1 MSVWLKCLNRFE
13 RYTVNCRSAWYRWR
27 FALFEQPRHRAVEL
41 GAGMVFNVPVRG
53 GKGTLRIGDHSVVGF
68 PEAHRVGDGEI
79 MLQARVPDAEVSIGR
94 DTWFNNNTVI
104 CAMKSIR
111 IGNACRIGDS
121 VAIYDADFHE
131 LSPATRNRSVGPIE
145 PVTIGNNV
153 WIGSRV
159 MILKGVTIGDNSV
172 IGAMSLVTKDVPPN
186 SLAAG
191 VPAKVIRSLE

>member
-1 MSVWLKCLNRFE
+1 MSLWVKCLNRFE
-13 RYTVNCRSAWYRWR
+13 RYTVNCRSTWYRRW

-41 GAGMVFNVPVRG
+41 GSGVVFNVPVRG
-53 GKGTLRIGDHSVVGF
+53 GKGTLRIGDNSVVGF
-68 PEAHRVGDGEI
+68 PEAYHLGSGEI
-79 MLQARVPDAEVSIGR
+79 MLQARLSDAEISIGR
-94 DTWFNNNTVI
+94 DTWFNNNTVL

-111 IGNACRIGDS
+111 IGDACRIGDS

-131 LSPATRNRSVGPIE
+131 LSPATRNRSVGPVE

-153 WIGSRV
+153 WIGSRA

-172 IGAMSLVTKDVPPN
+172 IGAMSLVTKNVPPN